1 MVQMHPEFIVDTQ
14 QKTKAVILPF
24 AEWEQVLEALEELD
38 DIHTFDKVKSQ
49 PSEPIPL
56 AQALK
61 EIK

>member
-24 AEWEQVLEALEELD
+24 EEWEQVLEALEELD
-38 DIHTFDKVKSQ
+38 DIHAYDKVKSQ